1 MSNQLLVEKSDGYLT
16 NVYADQIVDV
26 VPSVAP
32 DRQPCAIVMRYGDP
46 VLLSEETN
54 VIPIIE
60 WWIENLEKSLTRI
73 TPVGAWS
80 VLGAGSSGCAQ

>member
-16 NVYADQIVDV
+16 NVYADQILDV
-26 VPSVAP
+26 VPSAQP
-32 DRQPCAIVMRYGDP
+32 DRQPCAIIMRYRDP

-60 WWIENLEKSLTRI
+60 WWIENLEKSRKR
-73 TPVGAWS
+73 
-80 VLGAGSSGCAQ
+80 LGAG

>member
-1 MSNQLLVEKSDGYLT
+1 MSNQLLVEKTDGYLL

-26 VPSVAP
+26 VPSAKP
-32 DRQPCAIVMRYGDP
+32 DRQPSAIIMRYGKP

-60 WWIENLEKSLTRI
+60 WWIENLEQSRKRS
-73 TPVGAWS
+73 
-80 VLGAGSSGCAQ
+80 GAGDSGNA

>member
-1 MSNQLLVEKSDGYLT
+1 MSNQLLVEKTDGYLT

-26 VPSVAP
+26 VPSAEP

-54 VIPIIE
+54 VIQIIE
-60 WWIENLEKSLTRI
+60 WWIENLEQSRTRI
-73 TPVGAWS
+73 TPMGRVERM
-80 VLGAGSSGCAQ
+80 GAGSSGCAQ

>member
-1 MSNQLLVEKSDGYLT
+1 MSNQLLVEKTDGYLI

-26 VPSVAP
+26 VPSAKP
-32 DRQPCAIVMRYGDP
+32 DRQPSAIIMRYGKP

-60 WWIENLEKSLTRI
+60 WWIENLEQSRKRS
-73 TPVGAWS
+73 
-80 VLGAGSSGCAQ
+80 GAGDSGNA

>member
-26 VPSVAP
+26 VPSAKP
-32 DRQPCAIVMRYGDP
+32 DRQPSAIIMRYGKP

-60 WWIENLEKSLTRI
+60 WWIENLEQSRKRS
-73 TPVGAWS
+73 
-80 VLGAGSSGCAQ
+80 GAGDSGNA

>member
-1 MSNQLLVEKSDGYLT
+1 MSNQLLVEKTDGYLL

-32 DRQPCAIVMRYGDP
+32 DRQPCAIIMRYGEP

-54 VIPIIE
+54 VIQIIE
-60 WWIENLEKSLTRI
+60 WWIENLEQSRTRI
-73 TPVGAWS
+73 TPMGRVER
-80 VLGAGSSGCAQ
+80 LGAGDSGNA

>member
-1 MSNQLLVEKSDGYLT
+1 MSNQLLVEKTDGYLL

-26 VPSVAP
+26 VPSAEP

-54 VIPIIE
+54 VIQIIE
-60 WWIENLEKSLTRI
+60 WWIENLEESRTRD
-73 TPVGAWS
+73 TPMGRVERM
-80 VLGAGSSGCAQ
+80 GAGSSGCA

>member
-1 MSNQLLVEKSDGYLT
+1 MSNQLLVEKTDGYLL

-32 DRQPCAIVMRYGDP
+32 DRQPCTIIMRYGEP

-54 VIPIIE
+54 VIQIIE
-60 WWIENLEKSLTRI
+60 WWIENLEQSRTRI
-73 TPVGAWS
+73 TPMGRVER
-80 VLGAGSSGCAQ
+80 LGAGDSGNA

>member
-1 MSNQLLVEKSDGYLT
+1 MSNQLLVEKTDGYLT

-26 VPSVAP
+26 VPSAKP
-32 DRQPCAIVMRYGDP
+32 DRQPSAIIMRYGKP

-60 WWIENLEKSLTRI
+60 WWIENLEQSRKRS
-73 TPVGAWS
+73 
-80 VLGAGSSGCAQ
+80 GAGDSGNA

>member
-1 MSNQLLVEKSDGYLT
+1 MSNQLLVEKSDGYLI

-26 VPSVAP
+26 VPSAKP
-32 DRQPCAIVMRYGDP
+32 DRQPCAIVMRYGKP

-60 WWIENLEKSLTRI
+60 WWIENLEQSRKRS
-73 TPVGAWS
+73 
-80 VLGAGSSGCAQ
+80 GAGDSGNA

>member
-1 MSNQLLVEKSDGYLT
+1 MSNQLLIEKTDGYLT

-26 VPSVAP
+26 VPSAKP
-32 DRQPCAIVMRYGDP
+32 DRQPSAIIMRYGDP

-60 WWIENLEKSLTRI
+60 WWIENLEQSRKRS
-73 TPVGAWS
+73 
-80 VLGAGSSGCAQ
+80 GAGDSGNA

>member
-32 DRQPCAIVMRYGDP
+32 DRKPSAIIMRYGNP

-54 VIPIIE
+54 VIQIIE
-60 WWIENLEKSLTRI
+60 WWIENLEQSRKRS
-73 TPVGAWS
+73 
-80 VLGAGSSGCAQ
+80 GAGDSGNA

>member
-1 MSNQLLVEKSDGYLT
+1 MSNQLLVEKSDGYLL

-26 VPSVAP
+26 VPSAKP

-54 VIPIIE
+54 VIQIIE
-60 WWIENLEKSLTRI
+60 WWIENLEQSRKRS
-73 TPVGAWS
+73 
-80 VLGAGSSGCAQ
+80 GAGDSGNA

>member
-1 MSNQLLVEKSDGYLT
+1 MSNQLLVEKSNGYLI

-26 VPSVAP
+26 VPSAKP
-32 DRQPCAIVMRYGDP
+32 DRQPSAIIMRYGKP

-60 WWIENLEKSLTRI
+60 WWIENLEQSRKRS
-73 TPVGAWS
+73 
-80 VLGAGSSGCAQ
+80 GAGDSGNA